1 MFYSFNATLYWALAG
16 EIKKEKEIK
25 GIWIRKE
32 KAEIFLFFD
41 DMIMSIRNLKK
52 IKKNLIELLS
62 EFNKVQIRSSISKIN
77 VFLYVKK

>member
-41 DMIMSIRNLKK
+41 GMIMSIRNLKK
-52 IKKNLIELLS
+52 IK
-62 EFNKVQIRSSISKIN
+62 
-77 VFLYVKK
+77 